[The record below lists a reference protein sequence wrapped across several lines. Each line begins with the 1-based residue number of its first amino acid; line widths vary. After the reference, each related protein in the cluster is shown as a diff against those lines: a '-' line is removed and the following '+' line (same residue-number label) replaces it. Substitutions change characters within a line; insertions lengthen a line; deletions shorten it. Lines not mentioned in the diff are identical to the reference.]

1 MKKHLL
7 FLTLLSCVCI
17 NQSIGLA
24 DTVVDESNQQIN
36 SSLVVVTAD
45 REGLEQP
52 VSPPHVQVTSSVQA
66 SNHLLEQTLSH
77 SVPTEAADQEENH
90 EQKTSSENA
99 GLNDNSSEEAIFVVS
114 EFVEELYD
122 DKLITEENL
131 TPLEE
136 PVSLTSRTD
145 LSDDGT
151 EKIRHS
157 SETDKAEVVVSSEFV
172 SELYDSKVIK
182 EVDLTPSEEK
192 EEGTPQA
199 EPDKLDQQEVDAILA
214 QAPTNLSELE
224 TYFYAKLASDVR
236 LKEYFYKNLTT
247 DSLIKL
253 YFAAVDGIE
262 LPEDYLNRTDSEN
275 RQLKTHFYMT
285 LQKDKSFREY
295 FYRSAEEPEALEE
308 RFEEEGTAFFKRGGS
323 KSNKSSSKNPKR
335 APKQGLVARIINA
348 IVPKRTTTPPRPQ
361 APKKSS
367 QPTKATPTKLNN
379 SFHQAKQQVT
389 KAQKQLEQHTKAN
402 HKIIHANNTYH
413 GTGYFHTQHTVQE
426 KKIIAQNNQLKQQVA
441 KAQQGVANEVAKYH
455 YTNVYKS
462 ILETGR
468 RPDGSLATP
477 LEKKIAPHIPKLDAT
492 LQVAQTA
499 SVVASAVG
507 YQNVS
512 KPVVKNV
519 FTPKKKSIQQ
529 KNPLDGTIYTNKVQ
543 RQMKQGD
550 FHSFP
555 NHVDAFGADG
565 KVSQIVGNDGI
576 VRTKLE
582 ISGSYKGRDGN
593 FEYIIEPNKT
603 INHRF
608 FKPSK

>member
-36 SSLVVVTAD
+36 SSLVVLTAD

-52 VSPPHVQVTSSVQA
+52 VFPPHVQVTSSVQA

-77 SVPTEAADQEENH
+77 SVPTEATDQEENH

-151 EKIRHS
+151 EKTRHS

-199 EPDKLDQQEVDAILA
+199 EQDKLDQQEVDAILA

-308 RFEEEGTAFFKRGGS
+308 RFEEEGTAFFKRGGG

-367 QPTKATPTKLNN
+367 QPST
-379 SFHQAKQQVT
+379 
-389 KAQKQLEQHTKAN
+389 
-402 HKIIHANNTYH
+402 
-413 GTGYFHTQHTVQE
+413 
-426 KKIIAQNNQLKQQVA
+426 
-441 KAQQGVANEVAKYH
+441 
-455 YTNVYKS
+455 
-462 ILETGR
+462 
-468 RPDGSLATP
+468 
-477 LEKKIAPHIPKLDAT
+477 
-492 LQVAQTA
+492 
-499 SVVASAVG
+499 
-507 YQNVS
+507 
-512 KPVVKNV
+512 
-519 FTPKKKSIQQ
+519 
-529 KNPLDGTIYTNKVQ
+529 
-543 RQMKQGD
+543 
-550 FHSFP
+550 
-555 NHVDAFGADG
+555 
-565 KVSQIVGNDGI
+565 
-576 VRTKLE
+576 
-582 ISGSYKGRDGN
+582 
-593 FEYIIEPNKT
+593 
-603 INHRF
+603 
-608 FKPSK
+608 